1 MAEPSSGRLE
11 IRTPTLKD
19 IPDLYRIC
27 LLTANA
33 GDSAESLHQYP
44 EVLQGLYIEPYLRL
58 PTTFG
63 FVLVG
68 TSDEGKEA
76 VLGYLLG
83 TSNSRRHEAAAE
95 QESYPPLRI
104 KYPNNPYP
112 PGVTERDQTVIN
124 RIHKPLIRPQGLVDI
139 SPAHIHIN
147 LLPQAQK
154 KGWGRKLINEAVKT
168 LKTEGQ
174 SSLFVGIDS
183 KNHNSR
189 AFYLRIGFK
198 PFPFPDKEYF
208 ILDFQ
213 DWNGP

>member
-68 TSDEGKEA
+68 ATK
-76 VLGYLLG
+76 LL
-83 TSNSRRHEAAAE
+83 
-95 QESYPPLRI
+95 Q
-104 KYPNNPYP
+104 
-112 PGVTERDQTVIN
+112 
-124 RIHKPLIRPQGLVDI
+124 
-139 SPAHIHIN
+139 
-147 LLPQAQK
+147 
-154 KGWGRKLINEAVKT
+154 
-168 LKTEGQ
+168 
-174 SSLFVGIDS
+174 S
-183 KNHNSR
+183 KNPTLHYVSNTQ
-189 AFYLRIGFK
+189 I
-198 PFPFPDKEYF
+198 
-208 ILDFQ
+208 ILTHRE
-213 DWNGP
+213 